1 MKLSQLNAF
10 RAIVECQTV
19 TAAAERLNL
28 SQPAV
33 SRLLSALEGRLG
45 FTLFVRK
52 KNRLELSD
60 EGQAFYLEVARVFEA
75 VAGLDHAADAIRTRH
90 FGSLNIA
97 AMPLLSNAFLPRVVA
112 GFLHGSEG
120 LKVGLKTYRSE
131 EVLRRIQSQTTDIG
145 VAFVEGSWPGV
156 QAQRVSCESVCLL
169 PASSPLAALTAL
181 DVADLADQPLI
192 RHEKDPQQRRLDAL
206 LHRYGLTTRQQLEVS
221 LASTAAALVREG
233 VGMAVTDPFTATLA
247 CEQSSLVMRPL
258 RFSLPFE
265 FDILYPGMRPIHRHA
280 EQFVERF
287 WLLADELGI
296 LLHIGAIRE
305 LGDAPDHS

>member
-112 GFLHGSEG
+112 GFLRGSEG

-145 VAFVEGSWPGV
+145 VAFVEGAGPG
-156 QAQRVSCESVCLL
+156 
-169 PASSPLAALTAL
+169 
-181 DVADLADQPLI
+181 
-192 RHEKDPQQRRLDAL
+192 
-206 LHRYGLTTRQQLEVS
+206 Y
-221 LASTAAALVREG
+221 
-233 VGMAVTDPFTATLA
+233 
-247 CEQSSLVMRPL
+247 RP
-258 RFSLPFE
+258 S
-265 FDILYPGMRPIHRHA
+265 G
-280 EQFVERF
+280 
-287 WLLADELGI
+287 
-296 LLHIGAIRE
+296 
-305 LGDAPDHS
+305 